1 MTNKEI
7 MADSLRLLK
16 AFREALGK
24 ARTELKKKALSEMAH
39 DASSDDT
46 LNRFYEHD
54 RELSGAALCLDLD
67 IQKLGKVS
75 DDGKSLLDYDKNGE
89 KR

>member
-16 AFREALGK
+16 AFREALGN

-54 RELSGAALCLDLD
+54 RELSGLISSLVLD
-67 IQKLGKVS
+67 IQTLAKVS
-75 DDGKSLLDYDKNGE
+75 DDGKTWMDYNENGE